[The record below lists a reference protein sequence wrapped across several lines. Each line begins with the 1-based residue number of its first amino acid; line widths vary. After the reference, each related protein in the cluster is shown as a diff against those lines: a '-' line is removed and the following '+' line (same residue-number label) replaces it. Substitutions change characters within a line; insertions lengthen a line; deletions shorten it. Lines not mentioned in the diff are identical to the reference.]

1 MLNRNRSM
9 KNFARQTELTEN
21 AHISLTQKDKIISML
36 RSELESYNTLYENI
50 SRLKEKKTTLL
61 NKCDNVFS

>member
-1 MLNRNRSM
+1 M